1 MDDEAIENQRN
12 LDVSEFEDDDGDD
25 DIDDVDYRPQGR
37 NRQSD
42 NSAESSSDFEGELTV
57 SSPAISNSFVTRGR
71 SLQRRGGRRGRRIS
85 SISRAS
91 SRRASSSRGRL
102 YQQVE
107 AEDNEDIGNDDGQ
120 FGGWKEK
127 DFNPDIIP
135 FMQPSYLPL
144 NDKEFCKI
152 DYFRRYVN
160 DELMKIIV
168 DRSNEMYLSRNGQF
182 LNLTLPECYIFI
194 AINLAMSCIG
204 YPILRMYWQHKF
216 RVAFVAD
223 HMSRNR
229 FFILRNSLKL
239 VNDNDFS
246 AEDKSKDKLWKVRP
260 LIKEILKGCHS
271 IPKDQ
276 KLSIDKMIIP
286 FTGACGMKQYC
297 PGKPNPT
304 GLKTFVLA
312 NPTGEVCD
320 FDIYQGATTYPSY
333 ADTSFGLGEKAV
345 LALTEDLLLGHIIYC
360 DRYFTTETL
369 IVELKNRGLMC
380 SGTLMKN
387 RVPKSARLIL
397 KEDKDLKKAGRGS
410 CQVLVNDEKN
420 IAITKWFDNKPVTFL
435 STVHAAQTSDTC
447 QRWCKQNKVYVTVPR
462 PEVVKQYNSNMGGVD
477 LADRLL
483 AVAPSRYRTRKWTT
497 RFIAH
502 MFDLATTNSW
512 LNYKA
517 KELRKNVPVK
527 KIQGEATEEF

>member
-1 MDDEAIENQRN
+1 MDDEAIENQLN

-42 NSAESSSDFEGELTV
+42 NSAESFPDSEGELTV
-57 SSPAISNSFVTRGR
+57 SSPTISNSSVTRGR

-91 SRRASSSRGRL
+91 SRRASSSRGGL

-107 AEDNEDIGNDDGQ
+107 AEYNEDIGNDDGQ

-144 NDKEFCKI
+144 NDEEFCKI

-160 DELMKIIV
+160 DELMQIIV
-168 DRSNEMYLSRNGQF
+168 DRSNEMYLSRNDQF
-182 LNLTLPECYIFI
+182 LNLTFPECYIFI

-204 YPILRMYWQHKF
+204 YPILRMYWKHKF

-260 LIKEILKGCHS
+260 LIKEIFKGCHS

-276 KLSIDKMIIP
+276 KLSIDEMIIP
-286 FTGACGMKQYC
+286 FTGVYGMKQYC

-312 NPTGEVCD
+312 NPTGEV
-320 FDIYQGATTYPSY
+320 
-333 ADTSFGLGEKAV
+333 
-345 LALTEDLLLGHIIYC
+345 
-360 DRYFTTETL
+360 
-369 IVELKNRGLMC
+369 
-380 SGTLMKN
+380 
-387 RVPKSARLIL
+387 
-397 KEDKDLKKAGRGS
+397 
-410 CQVLVNDEKN
+410 
-420 IAITKWFDNKPVTFL
+420 
-435 STVHAAQTSDTC
+435 
-447 QRWCKQNKVYVTVPR
+447 
-462 PEVVKQYNSNMGGVD
+462 
-477 LADRLL
+477 
-483 AVAPSRYRTRKWTT
+483 
-497 RFIAH
+497 
-502 MFDLATTNSW
+502 
-512 LNYKA
+512 
-517 KELRKNVPVK
+517 
-527 KIQGEATEEF
+527 